1 MVNLYARGGSTEPD
15 LTCSVND
22 SHKVTPVALVK
33 QGSIQIVSQTLPTGT
48 ALGREEAATF
58 S

>member
-1 MVNLYARGGSTEPD
+1 MREVAPRS
-15 LTCSVND
+15 LTLHGSVNE
-22 SHKVTPVALVK
+22 SHKVTPVVLVK